1 MNQLKT
7 CLALVGAAFVGVAL
21 HTLIPE
27 GHYLDLVLL
36 TWGAACIAVALHD

>member
-7 CLALVGAAFVGVAL
+7 CLAVVGTAFMGVAL

-27 GHYLDLVLL
+27 GHWLDLVLL
-36 TWGAACIAVALHD
+36 TWGAGCVVVGLHD

>member
-7 CLALVGAAFVGVAL
+7 CLAVVGTAFIGLAL

-27 GHYLDLVLL
+27 GNWLSLALL
-36 TWGAACIAVALHD
+36 AWGTVCVVVALHD